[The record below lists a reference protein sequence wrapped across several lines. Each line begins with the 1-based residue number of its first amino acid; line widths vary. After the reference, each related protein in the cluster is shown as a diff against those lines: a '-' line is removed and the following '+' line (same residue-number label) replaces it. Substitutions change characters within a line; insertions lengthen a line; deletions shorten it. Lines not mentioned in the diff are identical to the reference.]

1 VPTVPPVPAV
11 PLQTTEPP
19 TSAEPLTPTILSE
32 PTAPVPVIPSIVPS
46 VEGAPPPP
54 NISSAPIRV
63 LPTLTNVGAS
73 RPVFLFKPSVS
84 LSEEY
89 TDNFDL
95 TKTDKHSNFRTT
107 VAPSMLFSLDS
118 AFTKGIIAY
127 TFSANH
133 DSFQNEMLYFHSVL
147 GQISWEPTERLRFTL
162 ADAFTHNDEPSQADS
177 LGLRRQRV
185 PFTSNAFSLSAD
197 YLIDRVTTRSYYNWN
212 TFSDSENNTTTQ
224 TVGITA
230 SMPLS
235 TYNTVTL
242 GYEYLNSWTKSS
254 GDQTSGSNQTF
265 QGTQNVS
272 GHQIL
277 ASFGRRV
284 NSLLTAGIEGTYAFR
299 IVDGGD
305 STDSGNF
312 KLWNASLFGT
322 YGTSPFTVTGK
333 VGLSGLSDDSG
344 ESRGPDFTFST
355 TASYDFGRAAVS
367 INLEHGFS
375 ETFGSGQN
383 FGVVET
389 TGASATL
396 SYPFTTRMNGDV
408 SAYYRKTESTGIGG
422 GQSISGGPNIGSN
435 SSDVNEF
442 VGASAT
448 LRMGLLRWLSLT
460 LTYTYTHRFDNGN
473 TATNGSSDNFN
484 AGYTENRVR
493 LGFDI
498 KF

>member
-1 VPTVPPVPAV
+1 
-11 PLQTTEPP
+11 
-19 TSAEPLTPTILSE
+19 
-32 PTAPVPVIPSIVPS
+32 
-46 VEGAPPPP
+46 
-54 NISSAPIRV
+54 
-63 LPTLTNVGAS
+63 
-73 RPVFLFKPSVS
+73 
-84 LSEEY
+84 
-89 TDNFDL
+89 
-95 TKTDKHSNFRTT
+95 
-107 VAPSMLFSLDS
+107 VA
-118 AFTKGIIAY
+118 
-127 TFSANH
+127 
-133 DSFQNEMLYFHSVL
+133 
-147 GQISWEPTERLRFTL
+147 
-162 ADAFTHNDEPSQADS
+162 
-177 LGLRRQRV
+177 
-185 PFTSNAFSLSAD
+185 
-197 YLIDRVTTRSYYNWN
+197 TRGYYQWN
-212 TFSDSENNTTTQ
+212 TFSDSENDTTTQ

-235 TYNTVTL
+235 TDNTVTL
-242 GYEYLNSWTKSS
+242 GYEYLNSWTKPS
-254 GDQTSGSNQTF
+254 GDQTSDSNQTF

-312 KLWNASLFGT
+312 RLWNASLYGT

-355 TASYDFGRAAVS
+355 TASYAFPRAAVS
-367 INLEHGFS
+367 ITLEHGFS

-396 SYPFTTRMNGDV
+396 SYPFTTRMNGEV
-408 SAYYRKTESTGIGG
+408 NAYYRKTETTGIGG

-435 SSDVNEF
+435 SSDVEES
-442 VGASAT
+442 VGAAAT
-448 LRMGLLRWLSLT
+448 LRMRLLRWLSAT

-473 TATNGSSDNFN
+473 TATNGSFDNSN

-498 KF
+498 SF